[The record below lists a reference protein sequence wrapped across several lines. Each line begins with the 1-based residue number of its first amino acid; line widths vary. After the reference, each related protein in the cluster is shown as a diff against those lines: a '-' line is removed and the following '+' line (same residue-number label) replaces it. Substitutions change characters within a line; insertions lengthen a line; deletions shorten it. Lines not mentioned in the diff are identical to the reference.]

1 MARDKNGVDLYV
13 CPQVPIGGR
22 SFFFTGPEMTESEQ
36 CLNLNVWAPKND
48 GKKRAV
54 MVWIHGGGFQS
65 GASNDLDSYDGEN
78 LARKGDVVVVSVN
91 HRLNAMGYLDLSAY
105 GKQYKNSANAGIQ
118 DLVAALEWVKANAE
132 QFGGDPNNVTI
143 FGESGGGAKVLTL
156 MGTPAAKGLFHKAVV
171 ESGAVEKMGMT
182 LTSPKTGQRVAE
194 LTLANLGVKP
204 TALNRLN
211 SFTPDQIN
219 AAANKALKQ
228 TAEEQK
234 ITPLR
239 GTGYGLAWAP
249 TMDGDYIPQEPVG
262 KKYPEIAKD
271 IPLLIGSNLTEW
283 ESFGAQLDLVNTQ
296 KDNRFIW
303 TEAQVQEKLKAKYG
317 EKTDEIVAAFR
328 EAYPDR
334 MLADALYVDSFLRA
348 PALKT
353 VSLKSDQKGAP
364 VYNYLFTWDT
374 LVFNGT
380 PMSYHTA
387 EIAFVFNNIQKMAQA
402 TGGGDEAQALADKM
416 ARAWTN
422 FAKAGNPNGEG
433 LPQWDAYTRENGN
446 VMIFDNKVEA
456 KQHHDAKL
464 QRLLAPSMKF

>member
-1 MARDKNGVDLYV
+1 
-13 CPQVPIGGR
+13 
-22 SFFFTGPEMTESEQ
+22 MTESEQ

-353 VSLKSDQKGAP
+353 ASLKSDQKGAP

-374 LVFNGT
+374 PVFNGT

-446 VMIFDNKVEA
+446 VMIFDN
-456 KQHHDAKL
+456 
-464 QRLLAPSMKF
+464 